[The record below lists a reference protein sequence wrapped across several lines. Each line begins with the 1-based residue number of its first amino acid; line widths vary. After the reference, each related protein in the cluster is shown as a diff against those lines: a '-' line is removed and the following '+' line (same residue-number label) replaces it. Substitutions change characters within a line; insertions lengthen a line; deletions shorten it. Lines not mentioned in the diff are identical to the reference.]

1 LRVFQR
7 SRQFFASFDSKLQVP
22 MKKLTFLTLFIL
34 SSSAWAQSVPAPA
47 TKRPNIVFIMSDD
60 HAYQAIS
67 AYSNRLIETPNIDRI
82 AKMGMLFTNATVTN
96 SICAPSR
103 ATILTGKHSHLNGK
117 IDNDFPFDTTNVTFP
132 QLFQEAGYQTAMF
145 GKLHFG
151 NAPKGFDQYKI
162 LPGQG
167 SYYNPDFITKNE
179 GTIRVEGYVT
189 DIITDMTLDW
199 LEEERNPTDPFLLF
213 YLHKAPHREW
223 LPAERHLEE
232 FTQRTFPEPATLFD
246 DYSGRGRAAK
256 EAEMNLLKH
265 MNWSGDSKI
274 YPSVMRELGIPGTS
288 NWDTLAFS
296 REVGR
301 LTPAQLANWTRSYD
315 QVNAALKESYPSMDD
330 KEKMQWRY
338 QRYMQ
343 DYLGTIR
350 AVDENVGRVLDYLE
364 ANNLMDNTLIVY
376 TSDQGF
382 YLGEHGWYDKRFV
395 YDESF
400 KTPLLV
406 AWPGKIAPKST
417 SSTMVQN
424 LDYAQTF
431 LEAAGIPAPADMQG
445 ESLLPLLTGNS
456 ESWTRDAVYYHYYEY
471 PAVHMV
477 KRHYAIVTEQ
487 YKLVHYYYDVDEW
500 ELIDRIKDP
509 QELRNV
515 YDDPAYAPVVTE
527 LHRKLEALR
536 KQYGDSAEI
545 SQGYLDAYLDR
556 LEKNPAFGSNIE
568 VTKKLLEE
576 RKKSRQD

>member
-1 LRVFQR
+1 
-7 SRQFFASFDSKLQVP
+7 
-22 MKKLTFLTLFIL
+22 MKILSFLTLLLF
-34 SSSAWAQSVPAPA
+34 SSSAWAQSTQAPT

-82 AKMGMLFTNATVTN
+82 AQMGMLFTNATVTN

-199 LEEERNPTDPFLLF
+199 LKEERNPTDPFLLF

-232 FTQRTFPEPATLFD
+232 ITQRRFPEPATLFD

-274 YPSVMRELGIPGTS
+274 YPSVMRQLGIPQTS
-288 NWDTLAFS
+288 AWDTMAFS

-315 QVNAALKESYPSMDD
+315 KVNAALKESFPGMDD

-364 ANNLMDNTLIVY
+364 ANKLMDNTLIVY

-382 YLGEHGWYDKRFV
+382 YLGEHGWFDKRFV

-417 SSTMVQN
+417 STTMVQN

-445 ESLLPLLTGNS
+445 ESLLPLLTGHP
-456 ESWTRDAVYYHYYEY
+456 EEWTRDAVYYHYYEY

-477 KRHYAIVTEQ
+477 KRHYAVVTEQ
-487 YKLVHYYYDVDEW
+487 YKLVHYYYDTDEW

-515 YDDPAYAPVVTE
+515 YDDPTYAPVVAE
-527 LHRKLEALR
+527 LHRKLESLR

-545 SQGYLDAYLDR
+545 SQGYLDTYLDR
-556 LEKNPAFGSNIE
+556 LEKNAAYGSNVE

-576 RKKSRQD
+576 RKKSKKD